1 MAARG
6 GSVHGGQVG
15 GNVHPLPLPRR
26 RLVESAA
33 LSFSLR
39 VDNFPHIRQAYGED
53 AARAVLVQLTRRLS
67 DALGVNGLVE
77 PGPNGVMECL
87 RAGFETNSLND
98 SVWRHAGQSGNS
110 VAECVDWLKRLCA
123 DAPLLPVETSVG
135 SIHFALSADELI
147 SASAMPTVTSVL
159 GQVGG
164 GFAGDVARPD
174 SGWAEQYRSDMAMA
188 SGLLTGLGSKGGDA
202 EPVLAWQP
210 VRDADRAAEAGG
222 SEGVLYWEGCLRH
235 IDRDGQASSL
245 EGALG
250 ALERLGFI
258 RLLDHRVVAMALDE
272 LDRQPGEVTIGVN
285 ISARSAALDDLWEET
300 AQRLRQAPWVARRL
314 VVEITETSAIPNM
327 SEAVRFVDR
336 LRSLGCRIA
345 IDDFGTGYASI
356 RNVMAL
362 SPDFVKIDR
371 FFLHYASYG
380 EAQQGIFE
388 HLVGLAWSLGA
399 TVIAEGVETAEQAAL
414 AAKAGCR
421 WQQGFFWGRPSLS
434 RPRSFG
440 AGLSGDAAHDSL
452 ASSSMAVGQ

>member
-6 GSVHGGQVG
+6 TGIHGGQVG

-33 LSFSLR
+33 LSFALR
-39 VDNFPHIRQAYGED
+39 IDNFPHIRQAYGED

-87 RAGFETNSLND
+87 I
-98 SVWRHAGQSGNS
+98 WRLAGQLGNS
-110 VAECVDWLKRLCA
+110 AAECVDWLKRLCA

-147 SASAMPTVTSVL
+147 SVSAASAPTSVY
-159 GQVGG
+159 GQIGG
-164 GFAGDVARPD
+164 GFSGDAVCPGD
-174 SGWAEQYRSDMAMA
+174 GSAEQYRADMAMA
-188 SGLLTGLGSKGGDA
+188 SQLLTGLSGKDGDA
-202 EPVLAWQP
+202 VPVLAWQP
-210 VRDADRAAEAGG
+210 VRDADQAAEAGDF
-222 SEGVLYWEGCLRH
+222 EGALYWEGCLRH
-235 IDRDGQASSL
+235 IDRDGQVSSL

-258 RLLDHRVVAMALDE
+258 RLLDHHVVAMALDE
-272 LDRQPGEVTIGVN
+272 LDRQPSDVTIGVN
-285 ISARSAALDDLWEET
+285 ISAQSTALDYLWEET
-300 AQRLRQAPWVARRL
+300 VQRLRQEPWLARRL

-388 HLVGLAWSLGA
+388 HLAGLAWSLGA

-434 RPRSFG
+434 RPRSCE
-440 AGLSGDAAHDSL
+440 AGHAVHDPVA
-452 ASSSMAVGQ
+452 ASSIAAGQ

>member
-6 GSVHGGQVG
+6 GGVHGGQVG

-87 RAGFETNSLND
+87 I
-98 SVWRHAGQSGNS
+98 WRHAGQSGNS

-147 SASAMPTVTSVL
+147 SVSAVPTMTSVF
-159 GQVGG
+159 GQIGG
-164 GFAGDVARPD
+164 GFAGDVVRPD

-188 SGLLTGLGSKGGDA
+188 SELLTGLCGKGGDA

-235 IDRDGQASSL
+235 IDRDGQVSSL

-258 RLLDHRVVAMALDE
+258 RLLDHRVVAMAVDE
-272 LDRQPGEVTIGVN
+272 LDRQPGDVTIGVN

-300 AQRLRQAPWVARRL
+300 AQRLRQAPWLARRL

-388 HLVGLAWSLGA
+388 HLAGLAWSLGA

-434 RPRSFG
+434 RPRSCE
-440 AGLSGDAAHDSL
+440 AGHAVHDPVA
-452 ASSSMAVGQ
+452 ASSIAAGQ

>member
-77 PGPNGVMECL
+77 PGSNGVMECL
-87 RAGFETNSLND
+87 I
-98 SVWRHAGQSGNS
+98 WHHAGQPGNS

-147 SASAMPTVTSVL
+147 SVSAVPTVTSAF
-159 GQVGG
+159 GQIGG
-164 GFAGDVARPD
+164 SFAGGVVRPEG
-174 SGWAEQYRSDMAMA
+174 GWAEQYRSDMAMA
-188 SGLLTGLGSKGGDA
+188 SGLLTGLGGKEGDA

-210 VRDADRAAEAGG
+210 VRDADQAAQAGDF
-222 SEGVLYWEGCLRH
+222 EGALYWEGCLRH
-235 IDRDGQASSL
+235 IDRDGQVSSL

-258 RLLDHRVVAMALDE
+258 RLLDHRVVALALDE
-272 LDRQPGEVTIGVN
+272 LDRQPSDVTIGVN
-285 ISARSAALDDLWEET
+285 ISAQSTALDYLWEET
-300 AQRLRQAPWVARRL
+300 VQRLRQEPWLARRL

-434 RPRSFG
+434 RPRPFE
-440 AGLSGDAAHDSL
+440 ADQAGDAVHVAV
-452 ASSSMAVGQ
+452 SSMAVGQ

>member
-1 MAARG
+1 MAAG
-6 GSVHGGQVG
+6 GGGVHGERIG

-33 LSFSLR
+33 LSFALR
-39 VDNFPHIRQAYGED
+39 IDNFPHIRQAYGED

-67 DALGVNGLVE
+67 DALGANGLVE

-87 RAGFETNSLND
+87 I
-98 SVWRHAGQSGNS
+98 WRHTGQPGNS
-110 VAECVDWLKRLCA
+110 AAECVDWLKRLCA
-123 DAPLLPVETSVG
+123 DAPLLPAETSVG

-147 SASAMPTVTSVL
+147 SVSAASAPTSAY
-159 GQVGG
+159 GQIGG
-164 GFAGDVARPD
+164 GFSGDAVRPGD
-174 SGWAEQYRSDMAMA
+174 GSAEQYRADMAMA
-188 SGLLTGLGSKGGDA
+188 SQLLTGLGGKNGDA

-210 VRDADRAAEAGG
+210 VRDADRADSKGA
-222 SEGVLYWEGCLRH
+222 LYWEGCLRH
-235 IDRDGQASSL
+235 VDRDGQVSSL

-272 LDRQPGEVTIGVN
+272 LDRQPSDVTIAVN
-285 ISARSAALDDLWEET
+285 ISARSAALDYLWEET
-300 AQRLRQAPWVARRL
+300 VQRLRQEPWLARRL

-327 SEAVRFVDR
+327 SEAVRLVDH

-345 IDDFGTGYASI
+345 IDDFGTGYASV

-380 EAQQGIFE
+380 EVQQGIFE
-388 HLVGLAWSLGA
+388 HLAGLAWSLGA
-399 TVIAEGVETAEQAAL
+399 TVIAEGVETAEQAEL

-434 RPRSFG
+434 RPRSFE